1 MKRYIRT
8 KNISKDRALNLIDL
22 PGTVFT
28 FEISNG
34 IMLCGCIT
42 NRSGTTF
49 SMNPDIAGFIYS
61 KIVDDDRFEF
71 SCDDTTC
78 TFVRK

>member
-8 KNISKDRALNLIDL
+8 KNIGKDRALNLIDL

-28 FEISNG
+28 FETSNG
-34 IMLCGCIT
+34 IMVCGHIT

-49 SMNPDIAGFIYS
+49 SMDSNTADFIYS
-61 KIVDDDRFEF
+61 RIVDDDRFEF
-71 SCDDTTC
+71 SCNDTAC

>member
-34 IMLCGCIT
+34 IMICGYIT
-42 NRSGTTF
+42 NRSGTTL
-49 SMNPDIAGFIYS
+49 SMNSDTADFIYS
-61 KIVDDDRFEF
+61 RIVDDDRFEF
-71 SCDDTTC
+71 SCDATTY